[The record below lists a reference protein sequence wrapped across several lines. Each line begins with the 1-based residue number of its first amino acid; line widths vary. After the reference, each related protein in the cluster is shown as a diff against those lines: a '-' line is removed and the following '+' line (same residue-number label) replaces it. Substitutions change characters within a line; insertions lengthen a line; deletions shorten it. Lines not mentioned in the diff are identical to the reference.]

1 MEESIKK
8 LEEVIKIIEDSGID
22 FMHIK
27 SYITKNTSLKKVLNE
42 LFLPYRDD
50 RVILDYQL
58 DEITSKLSPNAVI
71 MVKTYLSMKDYSILT
86 KKELEDIENDKE
98 EIETTTEIKET
109 ETLNLDQQYL
119 REIGRIPLLTPE
131 EEVELATRVKN
142 GDLDAKRKLTEANL
156 RLVVNVAKKYLGR
169 GMQFLDLIQEGNCGL
184 MKAVDKFDV
193 SLGFK
198 FSTYATWWIRQAIS
212 RAIADQGRTIRIPVH
227 MVEKINKLGYAKK
240 SLLAELGRKP
250 NIQEIAD
257 YMNISVEDV
266 LYLQRVSEDSV
277 SLDMP
282 VGEDDHGEQS
292 TLVDFISSEFQ
303 PTERLAFN
311 TFLNKDIMK
320 VLDDLDPRE
329 KEIIIL
335 RYGLDTGRTRTL
347 EEVGSKYK
355 LTRERIRQIEAK
367 ALKKLRH
374 PKRQKK
380 LEGYLDN

>member
-1 MEESIKK
+1 
-8 LEEVIKIIEDSGID
+8 
-22 FMHIK
+22 
-27 SYITKNTSLKKVLNE
+27 
-42 LFLPYRDD
+42 
-50 RVILDYQL
+50 
-58 DEITSKLSPNAVI
+58 
-71 MVKTYLSMKDYSILT
+71 
-86 KKELEDIENDKE
+86 
-98 EIETTTEIKET
+98 
-109 ETLNLDQQYL
+109 
-119 REIGRIPLLTPE
+119 
-131 EEVELATRVKN
+131 
-142 GDLDAKRKLTEANL
+142 
-156 RLVVNVAKKYLGR
+156 
-169 GMQFLDLIQEGNCGL
+169 
-184 MKAVDKFDV
+184 
-193 SLGFK
+193 
-198 FSTYATWWIRQAIS
+198 
-212 RAIADQGRTIRIPVH
+212 
-227 MVEKINKLGYAKK
+227 
-240 SLLAELGRKP
+240 
-250 NIQEIAD
+250 
-257 YMNISVEDV
+257 MNISVEDV

-282 VGEDDHGEQS
+282 VGEDDHGEQN

-320 VLDDLDPRE
+320 LLDDLDPRE